1 MSTKVFVGNLSF
13 STTDAEL
20 RAAFDAVGKVTNA
33 NIITRGRRSRGY
45 GFVDFAT
52 NEDAVKAVE
61 QMSKKEIAARQINVE
76 LADPR
81 EVNPEVQQ
89 HVQRPPRANHV
100 NANAGTDG
108 QPQQREGGASY
119 RPRGARGG
127 GRGGAPRGAPRGG
140 PRGVSRGG
148 RGGGR
153 GGRRNT
159 ATDGAPATQVP
170 VIPSKT
176 TLFVANL
183 PFSVSDDDLKGLF
196 AKYNIKNAHVV
207 AMKNGRSRGYGFVE
221 FNDETNQ
228 LLALKEMEG
237 HNVETPK
244 GPRALSI
251 KPANSDAPH
260 PSAVAADAAEVQA
273 APAAETATAA
283 Q

>member
-20 RAAFDAVGKVTNA
+20 RAAFEAVGKVTGA

-52 NEDAVKAVE
+52 NEDALKAVE

-76 LADPR
+76 LAAPR
-81 EVNPEVQQ
+81 EENPEAQLQ
-89 HVQRPPRANHV
+89 TQRPPRTNNVGA
-100 NANAGTDG
+100 DG
-108 QPQQREGGASY
+108 QPQGNF
-119 RPRGARGG
+119 RPRGRG
-127 GRGGAPRGAPRGG
+127 GRGGPRGG
-140 PRGVSRGG
+140 PRGGLGGGDRPPRGRGG
-148 RGGGR
+148 RGRGR
-153 GGRRNT
+153 GS
-159 ATDGAPATQVP
+159 ATDGAPATPAAP

-183 PFSVSDDDLKGLF
+183 PFSVSDDDLKAMF

-207 AMKNGRSRGYGFVE
+207 SMKNGRSRGYGFVE

-228 LLALKEMEG
+228 LLALKEMENF
-237 HNVETPK
+237 NVETPK
-244 GPRALSI
+244 GPRALSL
-251 KPANSDAPH
+251 KAANSDAPH
-260 PSAVAADAAEVQA
+260 PSAAGAEGEA